1 MKRLGVQLTLAFAL
15 IVLVMVATV
24 ALLADLTA
32 GHAFRRYLTYSD
44 TSLHQNL
51 SNALIE
57 YYQVAGSWEGIDT
70 LLEQVRAA
78 LSPKRPPLPPERQPQ
93 AQESSQVAPLPRED
107 PLQIVLADANGRVL
121 YDSHD
126 DRAGKRL
133 TRDERAAAHD
143 LELDGQVIG
152 QLVVAI
158 PVQTDTLGPLEQAF
172 ISRQRGFLAIGA
184 LLAGILGTVLGI
196 AISRNLTAPLQR
208 LVTAARGVANRDFG
222 SRVAIEGSA
231 EVTEVGRAFNEMASA
246 LEQAEQQRQNLVAD
260 VAHELR
266 TPLSVL
272 QGNLQAILD
281 DVYPLAK
288 SEISRLYDETR
299 LLNRLVDD
307 LRELA
312 LADAGQLGLN
322 RRPMDPGP
330 LLRSLTDNLALA
342 AEAGEVGLEIQ
353 VPADLPWV
361 EADPD
366 RVAQVLRNLLVNAL
380 RHTPPGGTV
389 TVEAG
394 RRGDLLQVSVCDTGE
409 GIAADDLPHV
419 FDRFWRADRARAR
432 LDRDQGGSGLG
443 LAVAQSLV
451 QAHGGRIWAESAPG
465 CGSTFHFT
473 LPLAAP
479 ADQ

>member
-1 MKRLGVQLTLAFAL
+1 MKRLGVQLTLAFSL

-51 SNALIE
+51 STALIE
-57 YYQVAGSWEGIDT
+57 YYQAQGSWQGIDRA
-70 LLEQVRAA
+70 LEQVRVS
-78 LSPKRPPLPPERQPQ
+78 LSPRRPLAPPEGSQQP
-93 AQESSQVAPLPRED
+93 RDD
-107 PLQIVLADANGRVL
+107 PLQIVLADASGRIL

-126 DRAGKRL
+126 DRTGKRL
-133 TRDERAAAHD
+133 TRDERAAAYD

-158 PVQTDTLGPLEQAF
+158 PMQTNALGPLEQAF

-184 LLAGILGTVLGI
+184 LLAGILGTILGL

-208 LVTAARGVANRDFG
+208 LAIAARRVANRDFC
-222 SRVAIEGSA
+222 SRVEIEGSA
-231 EVTEVGRAFNEMASA
+231 EVSEVARAFNEMASA
-246 LEQAEQQRQNLVAD
+246 LEQAEHQRQNLVAD

-281 DVYPLAK
+281 DVYPLEK

-299 LLNRLVDD
+299 LLSRLVGD

-322 RRPMDPGP
+322 FQTVDPAP
-330 LLRSLTDNLALA
+330 LLQAQIENLALA
-342 AEAGEVGLEIQ
+342 AEAGEVELKMT
-353 VPADLPWV
+353 VPADLPSI

-366 RVAQVLRNLLVNAL
+366 RVSQIVRNLLVNAL
-380 RHTPPGGTV
+380 QHTPPGGAV
-389 TVEAG
+389 TLSAQ
-394 RRGDLLQVSVCDTGE
+394 RQDDRLQISVSDTGE
-409 GIAADDLPHV
+409 GLSEKDLPHV
-419 FDRFWRADRARAR
+419 FDRFWRADRSRTR
-432 LDRDQGGSGLG
+432 GKRDDSGSGLG
-443 LAVAQSLV
+443 LAIAQSLV
-451 QAHGGRIWAESAPG
+451 KAHGGQIWVESEAHQ
-465 CGSTFHFT
+465 GSSFHFS
-473 LPLAAP
+473 LPLAP
-479 ADQ
+479 NPGP